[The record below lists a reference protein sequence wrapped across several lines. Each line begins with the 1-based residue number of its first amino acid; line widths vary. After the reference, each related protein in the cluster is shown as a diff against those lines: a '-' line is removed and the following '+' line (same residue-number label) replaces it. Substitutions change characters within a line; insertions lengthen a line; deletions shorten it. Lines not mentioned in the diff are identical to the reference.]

1 MRDEED
7 DEDEDEDLVADVG
20 PLAPEELAEMGE
32 LMHDMFGMMLSV
44 TVDTETPVPGMAGQL
59 AQQIRAAIGEP
70 ECRIQIDD
78 ATQDAVVG
86 PTKLNADDPH
96 GALQLAMTALGGTW
110 EGPVTTDT
118 STGPVLHTS
127 RPADANTDK
136 SGATRVH
143 LWTGTAFSL
152 MEYIEEHA

>member
-7 DEDEDEDLVADVG
+7 DEDEDEGLIADVS

-44 TVDTETPVPGMAGQL
+44 TIEAETPVPGMAEQL
-59 AQQIRAAIGEP
+59 AQQIRAGIGEP
-70 ECRIQIDD
+70 KCRIQVDD

-86 PTKLNADDPH
+86 PTELDADDPH
-96 GALQLAMTALGGTW
+96 GALQLAMAALGGTW
-110 EGPVTTDT
+110 EGPITTDT

-127 RPADANTDK
+127 RPADPNTDK
-136 SGATRVH
+136 TGATRVH